1 MIFLASASPQRALL
15 LAKAGIAYDV
25 VASAHDE
32 EAIDGANPQAV
43 ALERA
48 CHKARGVGPAH
59 LPRPWTTGDCLL
71 AADTVTS
78 LDGVLYGKPADN
90 EDATRILSRLQGTI
104 HTVTTAHCCL
114 VPAFSGR
121 EEIQALAVSMAQ
133 VTMRA
138 MSPEEI
144 AAYVASGESAG
155 RSGAYAIQASG
166 DRFVTDVQGSMDT
179 VIGLHV
185 ATVCR
190 LYQECTGTPLPMDV
204 S

>member
-1 MIFLASASPQRALL
+1 MLFLASESPQRALL
-15 LAKAGIAYDV
+15 LAKAGIDYAV
-25 VASAHDE
+25 VSSVHDE
-32 EAIDGANPQAV
+32 EAIGGANPQMV
-43 ALERA
+43 ALDRA
-48 CHKARGVGPAH
+48 CHKARGVGPEQ
-59 LPRPWTTGDCLL
+59 LPRPWELGDCVL

-78 LDGVLYGKPADN
+78 LDGVLYGKP
-90 EDATRILSRLQGTI
+90 EDHDDAIRILSRLQGTT

-121 EEIQALAVSMAQ
+121 DEIQALAVSMAQ

-185 ATVCR
+185 ATVSR
-190 LYQECTGTPLPMDV
+190 LYQECTGTPLPMDA